1 MNAQRMASPKIIL
14 LTQLIGGLISSSEK
28 AIICSHFPQILTQL
42 KMICKETGIACFMI
56 QRPILMDTVDR
67 FNRYRGA
74 AVFLHEIG
82 NSWKQSECALFELD
96 KVQNIISFD
105 YKATGSDSDLL

>member
-1 MNAQRMASPKIIL
+1 
-14 LTQLIGGLISSSEK
+14 
-28 AIICSHFPQILTQL
+28 
-42 KMICKETGIACFMI
+42 
-56 QRPILMDTVDR
+56 MDTVDR